1 MIHLTAHDFRPMPW
15 ANGKG
20 TTIELYRQETD
31 HLQLRLSRAQVVEDG
46 PFSLFPGIQRNLT
59 VLTGP
64 GFDLVG
70 TTTFQARPLQPI
82 AFPGD
87 LVLRAINVTGPSED
101 FNVMR
106 AAHLPAPRVRV
117 TQGPAKGA
125 LLVLAAAP
133 GFALYDLIL
142 TETEITL
149 PVPVIEVS

>member
-1 MIHLTAHDFRPMPW
+1 MTTKDFRPMPW

-20 TTIELYRQETD
+20 TTLELYKTPN
-31 HLQLRLSRAQVVEDG
+31 LRLSRAQVVEDG

-70 TTTFQARPLQPI
+70 DASFQARPLTPL
-82 AFPGD
+82 AFAGD
-87 LVLRAINVTGPSED
+87 LRLSAVNVTAPSED
-101 FNVMR
+101 FNVMSPT
-106 AAHLPAPRVRV
+106 PARVRI

-125 LLVLAAAP
+125 LLILQAAP
-133 GFALYDLIL
+133 GLALYDLIL
-142 TETEITL
+142 TETEIIL

>member
-1 MIHLTAHDFRPMPW
+1 MIHLTASDFRPMPW

-20 TTIELYRQETD
+20 TTIEMYRLED
-31 HLQLRLSRAQVVEDG
+31 DVLRLRLSRAQVVEDG

-70 TTTFQARPLQPI
+70 AQTYRARPLQPI

-87 LVLRAINVTGPSED
+87 LALQAVNVTAPSED

-106 AAHLPAPRVRV
+106 AAHLPAPQVRV
-117 TQGPAKGA
+117 TQGPARGA
-125 LLVLAAAP
+125 LLILAAAP
-133 GFALYDLIL
+133 GLNLYDLIL

-149 PVPVIEVS
+149 PVPVIEVN

>member
-1 MIHLTAHDFRPMPW
+1 MIHLTAKDFHPMPW

-20 TTIELYRQETD
+20 TTIEMLRQETD

-70 TTTFQARPLQPI
+70 DLTLHARPLRPI

-87 LVLRAINVTGPSED
+87 IALRAVNVTAPSED

-106 AAHLPAPRVRV
+106 AAHLPSPRVRI

-125 LLVLAAAP
+125 LLILQAAP
-133 GFALYDLIL
+133 GLSLYDLIL
-142 TETEITL
+142 TETEISL
-149 PVPVIEVS
+149 PVPVIEVN

>member
-1 MIHLTAHDFRPMPW
+1 MIHLTAKDFRPMPW

-20 TTIELYRQETD
+20 TTLELYKTET
-31 HLQLRLSRAQVVEDG
+31 LRLSRAQVVEDG

-70 TTTFQARPLQPI
+70 DATFHARPLTPI
-82 AFPGD
+82 AFAGD
-87 LVLRAINVTGPSED
+87 LKLSAVKVTAPSED
-101 FNVMR
+101 FNVMSPTAR
-106 AAHLPAPRVRV
+106 RVRV

-125 LLVLAAAP
+125 LLILQAAP
-133 GFALYDLIL
+133 GLKLYDLIL